1 MANKKIEREFKMTHV
16 VITVRKDGEEDAPA
30 IRSKDYKDKSEVCA
44 DVEDIMK
51 FITKYIE

>member
-1 MANKKIEREFKMTHV
+1 MLNKKIERKNKMTHV

-30 IRSKDYKDKSEVCA
+30 VRSKDYKDKADVCA

-51 FITKYIE
+51 FITNFIK

>member
-1 MANKKIEREFKMTHV
+1 MTHV

-30 IRSKDYKDKSEVCA
+30 IRSRDYKDKADACA

-51 FITKYIE
+51 FITNYIG

>member
-1 MANKKIEREFKMTHV
+1 MLNKKIERKNKMTHV

-30 IRSKDYKDKSEVCA
+30 IRSKDYKGKAEVCA

-51 FITKYIE
+51 FITNYIG

>member
-1 MANKKIEREFKMTHV
+1 MTHV

-30 IRSKDYKDKSEVCA
+30 IRSKDYKGKAEVCA

-51 FITKYIE
+51 FITNYIG

>member
-1 MANKKIEREFKMTHV
+1 MTHV

-30 IRSKDYKDKSEVCA
+30 IRSKEYKDKAEVCA
-44 DVEDIMK
+44 DAEGIMK

>member
-1 MANKKIEREFKMTHV
+1 MLNKKIERKNKMTHV

-30 IRSKDYKDKSEVCA
+30 VRSKDYKDKAEVCA

-51 FITKYIE
+51 FITNYI